1 MVEDSVLDT
10 TKLLLGVE
18 PEDTSFDVE
27 LITHINSIFFVLQQ
41 LGVGPKVGFSIS
53 DNATLWAAFIREDL
67 VLGVKSYMYLRVK
80 LLFDPP
86 ATGPLTTAL
95 ENQIAQMEWRLNIQM
110 EEVKNAEN
118 SG

>member
-41 LGVGPKVGFSIS
+41 LGVGPKAGFSIS
-53 DNATLWAAFIREDL
+53 DNTTLWSVFIGEDL

-86 ATGPLTTAL
+86 QTGPLTTAL
-95 ENQIAQMEWRLNIQM
+95 ESQIAQMEWRLNIQM
-110 EEVKNAEN
+110 EEVKNAGN
-118 SG
+118 T